1 MALLDWIVLLI
12 IDNQL
17 TTAMVIKTFFHGY
30 YDPSEKKEKKKKK
43 KNLQTSLHL
52 KLGTSTK
59 NPWKWKNKQTDQQRY
74 K

>member
-30 YDPSEKKEKKKKK
+30 YDPSEKKEKKKKH
-43 KNLQTSLHL
+43 LQTSLHL

-59 NPWKWKNKQTDQQRY
+59 NPWKWNKQTDQQRY